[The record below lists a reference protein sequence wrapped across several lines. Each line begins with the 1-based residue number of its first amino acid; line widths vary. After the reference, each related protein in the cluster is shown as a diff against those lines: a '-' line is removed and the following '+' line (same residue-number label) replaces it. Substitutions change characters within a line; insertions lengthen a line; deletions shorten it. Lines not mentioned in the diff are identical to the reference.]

1 MIYKPSNLSDPILN
15 LIKDDPVRPEIPVD
29 FRISEN
35 REVLILMKD
44 EKPQAVVCVAY
55 MDDIPTSC
63 SELFRISTSPSPST
77 VIFYTIWSYTPGAGR
92 ELIFKARTDIVT
104 NKPHIK
110 RFVTLSP
117 PTEMARRFHIK
128 NGATEFRKNLD
139 TVNYEYA

>member
-1 MIYKPSNLSDPILN
+1 
-15 LIKDDPVRPEIPVD
+15 
-29 FRISEN
+29 
-35 REVLILMKD
+35 MKD

-63 SELFRISTSPSPST
+63 SELFRISTSPST

-92 ELIFKARTDIVT
+92 ELIFKARTDIVL

-139 TVNYEYA
+139 TINYEYA